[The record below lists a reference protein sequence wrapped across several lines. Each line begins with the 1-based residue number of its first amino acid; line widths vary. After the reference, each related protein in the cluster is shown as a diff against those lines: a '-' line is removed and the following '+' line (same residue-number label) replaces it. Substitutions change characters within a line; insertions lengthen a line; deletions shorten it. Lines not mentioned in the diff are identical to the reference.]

1 MNLDVTPVPSSIV
14 PRRRRAVWAGTCAV
28 GAFLVAAC
36 ATLAPH
42 FATPRL
48 SLTGIE
54 LLGGNLFQQD
64 FRLGLRIDNPN
75 SGALPIERVRARLR
89 LGGQQVATGTSMQAF
104 VVPPHGAA
112 RVVWAGLDDCAPLRR
127 LAAAIDEH
135 LAEQGVA
142 RETRAFQPHLTLARA
157 KKPADLQPLRPH
169 LSLLTP
175 DWGQQSVGAF
185 CLSLSRP
192 LGGEYQYEKLQTFPL
207 QPELATGVE
216 D

>member
-112 RVVWAGLDDCAPLRR
+112 RFQMTVNANLAAGIAELARRLGRPNASIPYELDGVVRLDLPLFHSLPFHERGTLPLRDVCAAPCR
-127 LAAAIDEH
+127 LTA
-135 LAEQGVA
+135 V
-142 RETRAFQPHLTLARA
+142 
-157 KKPADLQPLRPH
+157 
-169 LSLLTP
+169 TP
-175 DWGQQSVGAF
+175 PGTS
-185 CLSLSRP
+185 
-192 LGGEYQYEKLQTFPL
+192 TN
-207 QPELATGVE
+207 
-216 D
+216 